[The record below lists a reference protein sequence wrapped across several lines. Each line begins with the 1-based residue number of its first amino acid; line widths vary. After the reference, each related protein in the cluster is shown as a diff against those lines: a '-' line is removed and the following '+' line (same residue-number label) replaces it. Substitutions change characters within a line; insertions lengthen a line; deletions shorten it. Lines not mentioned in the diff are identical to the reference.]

1 MNTDSPWYPLFNL
14 LPTPFPYC
22 GESSASWI
30 HDPVDTWSSFLYLV
44 AAYWIYQKS
53 RRLEDSPLKSFYL
66 IPVIIT
72 FGSILFHTSFTYIFL
87 MADFFGIYT
96 LNFFCMGLNRVRL
109 GGTDNRH
116 VFIKSIGFS
125 AIWTFSMLL
134 THHFKLSSGFTMIPP
149 IITTLILELRCF
161 KSEQNT
167 QYKNFFIA
175 GTFITAGYV
184 MMLLEGKPWHI
195 GCDGQYMQLHT
206 WWHLLSAL
214 SMVFIFKFYLQF
226 YRSIDKKLS

>member
-1 MNTDSPWYPLFNL
+1 
-14 LPTPFPYC
+14 
-22 GESSASWI
+22 
-30 HDPVDTWSSFLYLV
+30 
-44 AAYWIYQKS
+44 
-53 RRLEDSPLKSFYL
+53 
-66 IPVIIT
+66 
-72 FGSILFHTSFTYIFL
+72 
-87 MADFFGIYT
+87 
-96 LNFFCMGLNRVRL
+96 
-109 GGTDNRH
+109 
-116 VFIKSIGFS
+116 
-125 AIWTFSMLL
+125 MLL

-149 IITTLILELRCF
+149 IIATLILELRCF

-175 GTFITAGYV
+175 GAFITAGYV